1 MLETGLVPIR
11 GTYRDVVNLTYTPI
25 VVKLRSFE
33 GFIALKAIVN
43 LTVVSFTLKEG
54 ENHKK
59 IWILQNINTQAEHR
73 KAGAEHTSRVSRC
86 CDFKRGLH
94 RFNVSGTK
102 RT

>member
-11 GTYRDVVNLTYTPI
+11 GTYRDIVNLTYTPI
-25 VVKLRSFE
+25 VVKVCGFE

-43 LTVVSFTLKEG
+43 LTVVRITLKEG

-59 IWILQNINTQAEHR
+59 IWILQNFNTQAEHR
-73 KAGAEHTSRVSRC
+73 KTGAKHTIRVSRC
-86 CDFKRGLH
+86 CDFERGLH

>member
-11 GTYRDVVNLTYTPI
+11 GTYRDVVNLTYPPK
-25 VVKLRSFE
+25 VVKPLTLRYKT
-33 GFIALKAIVN
+33 ALKAVVI
-43 LTVVSFTLKEG
+43 LTVVRITLKEG

-73 KAGAEHTSRVSRC
+73 KTGAKHTSRVSRC
-86 CDFKRGLH
+86 CDFERGLH